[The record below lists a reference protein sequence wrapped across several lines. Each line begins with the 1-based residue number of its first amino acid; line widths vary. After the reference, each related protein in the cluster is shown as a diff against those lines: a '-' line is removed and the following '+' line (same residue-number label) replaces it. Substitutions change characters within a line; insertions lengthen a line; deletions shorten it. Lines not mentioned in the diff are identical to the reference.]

1 MKKPLL
7 ILLTEAYPVI
17 LYELFIEDE
26 MRIISS
32 YFDKVLFVTENQV
45 ESKVQP
51 FIPENS
57 TTYKCDTSPSLS
69 DKIICVKY
77 LFCLFFYKEI
87 LLVLKKNNKKH
98 WFKIVKILFM
108 ELAKAHKI
116 KNTLKGILVKHKN
129 GYSQIYLY
137 SYWHNH
143 KALALAMIRRKD
155 KEKICFARA
164 HGWDVFAGRHE
175 IPYLPF
181 KTFILKNLD
190 CTYSISETGK
200 NEFEKKYGNDICS
213 KVRVSRLGKFNDRK
227 PVFRVNDKGYLLF
240 SCSEL
245 LPVKRVHLI
254 IELISKLPLTNI
266 RWIHYGEGPLRKELE
281 ALATEWLPHVS
292 YELRGV
298 VPNKEIL
305 DFYQANPVDLF
316 INLSESEGI
325 PVSIMESLSS
335 GVPVLATDV
344 GGTSEAVNAEHGFL
358 IEKDFDMNEVAGII
372 TKYLLSPKEIK
383 LKYKQ
388 NAYSFWQK
396 YFEASKN
403 YSEFLRMILS

>member
-26 MRIISS
+26 VRVVAPH
-32 YFDKVLFVTENQV
+32 FDKIIFVTENQK
-45 ESKVQP
+45 ESEIQP
-51 FIPENS
+51 YIPANS
-57 TTYKCDTSPSLS
+57 VTCKYDTNPTLLN
-69 DKIICVKY
+69 KFQALKY
-77 LFCLFFYKEI
+77 LCYGFFYKET
-87 LLVLKKNNKKH
+87 LFVLKKNNKKH
-98 WFKIVKILFM
+98 WFKIFKIMFM

-116 KNTLKGILVKHKN
+116 KKTINDILSKNKN

-143 KALALAMIRRKD
+143 KALALALIRKKD
-155 KEKICFARA
+155 KERICIARA
-164 HGWDVFAGRHE
+164 HGWDVFAGRHA

-200 NEFEKKYGNDICS
+200 KEFEKNYGNNISS
-213 KVRVSRLGKFNDRK
+213 KVQVSRLGKFNDRQ
-227 PVFRVNDKGYLLF
+227 PVFQVNAKGYLLF

-245 LPVKRVHLI
+245 LPVKRIHLI
-254 IELISKLPLTNI
+254 IELISKLPLANI

-281 ALATEWLPHVS
+281 ALAADLLPHVS
-292 YELRGV
+292 YELRGM

-325 PVSIMESLSS
+325 PVSIMEALSS

-344 GGTSEAVNAEHGFL
+344 GGTSEAVNSEHGFI
-358 IEKDFDMNEVAGII
+358 IEKDFDMNEVAEII
-372 TKYLLSPKEIK
+372 TKYLLSPQENK

-388 NAYSFWQK
+388 NAYRYWQEH
-396 YFEASKN
+396 FEAAKN

>member
-7 ILLTEAYPVI
+7 ILLTDAYPVI

-26 MRIISS
+26 IRVIAPH
-32 YFDKVLFVTENQV
+32 FDKIIFMTENQK
-45 ESKVQP
+45 ESEIQP
-51 FIPENS
+51 YIPANS
-57 TTYKCDTSPSLS
+57 VTCKYDTSPTLLN
-69 DKIICVKY
+69 KFQALKY
-77 LFCLFFYKEI
+77 LCYGFFYKE
-87 LLVLKKNNKKH
+87 LLFALKKLHKKQFKTVLK
-98 WFKIVKILFM
+98 IMFM
-108 ELAKAHKI
+108 ELARAQRTI
-116 KNTLKGILVKHKN
+116 GELKHLLQENKGL
-129 GYSQIYLY
+129 YTQIYLY

-143 KALALAMIRRKD
+143 KALALALLRKKD

-164 HGWDVFAGRHE
+164 HGWDVFAGRHA

-200 NEFEKKYGNDICS
+200 KEFEKNYGNDIRS
-213 KVRVSRLGKFNDRK
+213 KVRVSRLGKFNDRQ
-227 PVFRVNDKGYLLF
+227 PVFRVNDNGYLLF

-281 ALATEWLPHVS
+281 TLAAELLPHVP
-292 YELRGV
+292 YELRDV

-305 DFYQANPVDLF
+305 DFYQTNPVDLF

-344 GGTSEAVNAEHGFL
+344 GGTSEAVHAEHGFL
-358 IEKDFDMNEVAGII
+358 IEKDFDMNLVAEII
-372 TKYLLSPKEIK
+372 AKYLLSPKEIK

-388 NAYSFWQK
+388 NAYSFWQEH
-396 YFEASKN
+396 FEATKN
-403 YSEFLRMILS
+403 YSKFLRIIMR